1 MDLTDLFLAAT
12 HDPKTRLISQGEYA
26 HIRFSPKSSPADVG
40 FYTPFT
46 RSGNIMNPNKKRE
59 RIYINLKIS
68 GMGVVCMVIGFTL
81 VACQNI
87 LQICIKPL

>member
-12 HDPKTRLISQGEYA
+12 HDPKTRLISQGEHA
-26 HIRFSPKSSPADVG
+26 HTRFSPKSSPVDVG

-46 RSGNIMNPNKKRE
+46 RSGDIMNPNKKRE

-68 GMGVVCMVIGFTL
+68 VMGVVCMVIGFSL

-87 LQICIKPL
+87 LQIYIKPL